1 MKQKPIEK
9 RRFKM
14 TKKTMVEE
22 LVKYGCVA
30 KEDTSYL
37 LKRTKDVVEN
47 LYKEVLPMRKKFL
60 AETK

>member
-9 RRFKM
+9 RSFKM
-14 TKKTMVEE
+14 TKRAMIDE

-30 KEDTSYL
+30 KEDKAYL

-47 LYKEVLPMRKKFL
+47 LYERVLPIRKNFL
-60 AETK
+60 AENK